1 LLLFELQTTLSRRRI
16 AEAWAECPQ
25 SSRHLE
31 AERLVFIDET
41 WTRTD
46 MAPLRCGRAR
56 KNAADSAFWPLVCL
70 PRYSKF
76 GELG

>member
-1 LLLFELQTTLSRRRI
+1 MDRLDGRVRRRGEKSEDQMR
-16 AEAWAECPQ
+16 ARVVG
-25 SSRHLE
+25 RHLE
-31 AERLVFIDET
+31 PERLVFIDE
-41 WTRTD
+41 TD

-56 KNAADSAFWPLVCL
+56 KNDADSVFWPAVCV